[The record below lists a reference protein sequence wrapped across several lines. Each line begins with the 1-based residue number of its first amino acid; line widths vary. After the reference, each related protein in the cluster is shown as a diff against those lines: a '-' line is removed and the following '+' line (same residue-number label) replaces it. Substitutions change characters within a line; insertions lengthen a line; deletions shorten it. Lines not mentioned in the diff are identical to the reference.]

1 MQCTNVLFCFILT
14 YKEVPR
20 HQRDTGM
27 GILTIL
33 VATKFS
39 LAGVSSTIISE
50 TMEVNGLMTTENDH
64 ASEELGTQVELDSS
78 HYHNG
83 TEIMIGT
90 LDDEYLWII
99 GCH

>member
-1 MQCTNVLFCFILT
+1 
-14 YKEVPR
+14 
-20 HQRDTGM
+20 
-27 GILTIL
+27 
-33 VATKFS
+33 
-39 LAGVSSTIISE
+39 
-50 TMEVNGLMTTENDH
+50 MTTENDH

-99 GCH
+99 GCHRRVFNQQAPPIATT